1 MDAREMS
8 EVMWQL
14 HSIGQKLD
22 KDYRI
27 DHRERK
33 TRCGTYKELVIEY
46 GYQPNDDG
54 TDQTE

>member
-1 MDAREMS
+1 MS

-27 DHRERK
+27 DRRERK

-54 TDQTE
+54 TDQTG